1 MKESHKWAGMAAE
14 TSKMADRIT
23 MVTVSLGIIF
33 GVFIAY
39 FISTALTKQLREL
52 TQSLA
57 EGSEVVFKASESI
70 A

>member
-1 MKESHKWAGMAAE
+1 
-14 TSKMADRIT
+14 